1 MRQLYSL
8 AIYLLTPVIL
18 IHLLWRGL
26 RNSDYLKRWSERFGL
41 FDPPAATGGIV
52 IHAVSVGEVNAASP
66 LVRGLRDRFPDL
78 PLSITTFTP
87 TGSERVS
94 HLFADQVFHVYAPID
109 TPGAVR
115 RFYQRL
121 QPSMLIIME
130 TEIWPNLFYGAESRQ
145 IPVVIANARVSE
157 KSVRGYRLWQ
167 PLAQHVLQSVSGI
180 AAQTETDASRLVQ
193 CGARDDEIEV
203 VGSLKFDVRIPNSLA
218 EEGENIRLRWGPGRP
233 VLIAA
238 STHEGDEQPLLT
250 AFAGILDRFPDALL
264 VLVPRHP
271 ERFTRSA
278 QLARQQGFRTQ
289 LRSETEVCDPGCQCF
304 VIDSM
309 GELLRYCAAADV
321 AFVGG
326 SFDPIGGHNVLEP
339 AALAK
344 PVLFGPHVFNF
355 QEITDRLLSRGGAI
369 QVDSAAQL
377 AAQVI
382 RLFEQ
387 PELKDRMGQAGLQL
401 VKGGQG
407 ALESTLVMI
416 KALLETKPDRTQ

>member
-1 MRQLYSL
+1 MRVLYSL

-18 IHLLWRGL
+18 LHLLWRGL
-26 RNSDYLKRWSERFGL
+26 RNTDYLKRWSERFGI
-41 FDPPAATGGIV
+41 FDPPLTTGGIV
-52 IHAVSVGEVNAASP
+52 IHAVSMGEVNAASP
-66 LVRGLRDRFPDL
+66 LVRGLQERFPAW
-78 PLSITTFTP
+78 PITITSFTP

-94 HLFADQVFHVYAPID
+94 HLFRDGVFHVYAPID

-121 QPSMLIIME
+121 QPRMLVIME
-130 TEIWPNLFYGAESRQ
+130 TEIWPNLFYGAKSRQ
-145 IPVVIANARVSE
+145 VPVVIANARVSE

-193 CGARDDEIEV
+193 CGARHSEIQV
-203 VGSLKFDVRIPNSLA
+203 VGSLKFDVRIPLSLS
-218 EEGENIRLRWGPGRP
+218 EEGESFRLRWGPERP

-238 STHEGDEQPLLT
+238 STHEGDEEPLLN
-250 AFAGILDRFPDALL
+250 AFSEILGHYPNALL

-271 ERFTRSA
+271 ERFSRSA
-278 QLARQQGFRTQ
+278 QLARQQGLRTQ
-289 LRSETEVCDPGCQCF
+289 LRSETEVCDPHCQCF

-355 QEITDRLLSRGGAI
+355 QEITDRLLSCGGAI
-369 QVDSAAQL
+369 QVDSASQL
-377 AAQVI
+377 AAQVVH
-382 RLFEQ
+382 LFEQ

-401 VKGGQG
+401 VKEGQG
-407 ALESTLVMI
+407 ALERTLVMI
-416 KALLETKPDRTQ
+416 EKLLGNPGDQQ

>member
-1 MRQLYSL
+1 M
-8 AIYLLTPVIL
+8 
-18 IHLLWRGL
+18 
-26 RNSDYLKRWSERFGL
+26 
-41 FDPPAATGGIV
+41 
-52 IHAVSVGEVNAASP
+52 
-66 LVRGLRDRFPDL
+66 LV
-78 PLSITTFTP
+78 
-87 TGSERVS
+87 
-94 HLFADQVFHVYAPID
+94 
-109 TPGAVR
+109 
-115 RFYQRL
+115 
-121 QPSMLIIME
+121 IME
-130 TEIWPNLFYGAESRQ
+130 TEIWPNLFYAAESRQ
-145 IPVVIANARVSE
+145 VPVVIANARVSE

-167 PLAQHVLQSVSGI
+167 PLAQYVLQSVSGI
-180 AAQTETDASRLVQ
+180 AAQTETDASRLVR
-193 CGARDDEIEV
+193 CGARDAEIQI

-218 EEGENIRLRWGPGRP
+218 EEGENIRLRWGPERP

-238 STHEGDEQPLLT
+238 STHEGDEAPLFT
-250 AFAGILDRFPDALL
+250 AFTEILAHYPEALL

-271 ERFTRSA
+271 ERFNRSA
-278 QLARQQGFRTQ
+278 QIARQQGLRTQ
-289 LRSETEVCDPGCQCF
+289 LRSASEVCDTDCQCF

-369 QVDSAAQL
+369 QVEGAAQL

-382 RLFEQ
+382 RLFGE

-401 VKGGQG
+401 VKEGQG

-416 KALLETKPDRTQ
+416 EALLNDGPDRSK